1 MTIGFLLMTMAEVLR
16 RLTFIVRLH
25 QIATGG
31 AETEGVV
38 MDLKGDHAVLNQGV
52 GHLFHPGDRHTV
64 GHLCPE
70 VVDLELQVEIG
81 AAIDLPKNV
90 MAKDINKLMLW
101 GGWLRQCPFMN
112 SFHIAAT
119 LSQFNTFSRVHLQF
133 SWFKPSLQGTMSPT
147 LGLVMFCLLAM

>member
-1 MTIGFLLMTMAEVLR
+1 MTIGFLPMTMAEALHC
-16 RLTFIVRLH
+16 LTFIVQLH
-25 QIATGG
+25 QIAIG

-38 MDLKGDHAVLNQGV
+38 LDLKEDHGVPNQGV

-90 MAKDINKLMLW
+90 KSW
-101 GGWLRQCPFMN
+101 GGGGCARLALPVSLYDKFPYRG
-112 SFHIAAT
+112 H
-119 LSQFNTFSRVHLQF
+119 LFSV
-133 SWFKPSLQGTMSPT
+133 
-147 LGLVMFCLLAM
+147 

>member
-1 MTIGFLLMTMAEVLR
+1 MTMAEVLR

-38 MDLKGDHAVLNQGV
+38 MDLKGDHGVLNQGV

-90 MAKDINKLMLW
+90 KSW
-101 GGWLRQCPFMN
+101 GGGGCARLALPVSLYDKFPYRG
-112 SFHIAAT
+112 H
-119 LSQFNTFSRVHLQF
+119 LFSV
-133 SWFKPSLQGTMSPT
+133 
-147 LGLVMFCLLAM
+147 

>member
-1 MTIGFLLMTMAEVLR
+1 MTIGFLPMTMAEVLR

-90 MAKDINKLMLW
+90 MAKDISKLMM
-101 GGWLRQCPFMN
+101 GGSVP
-112 SFHIAAT
+112 
-119 LSQFNTFSRVHLQF
+119 V
-133 SWFKPSLQGTMSPT
+133 SLYE
-147 LGLVMFCLLAM
+147 